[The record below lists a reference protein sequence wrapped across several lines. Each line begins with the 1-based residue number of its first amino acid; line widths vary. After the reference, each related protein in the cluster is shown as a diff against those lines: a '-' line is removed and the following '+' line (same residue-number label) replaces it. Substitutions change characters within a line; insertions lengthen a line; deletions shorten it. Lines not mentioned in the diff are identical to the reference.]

1 MKGFRTYFLLLPAVL
16 GLFAACEKDSVGSGE
31 ATAVPIQ
38 LALSVAPSGASLSKG
53 NSAVITEMSD
63 NVTFRGMT
71 GVTILPFNV
80 INRAVASGDQ
90 SSAHPTFLRDIS
102 PYIYERAVGGGGS
115 YVSGLV
121 NNNWAHLYPAGD
133 VSLPGGTASVLA
145 YGCAPLAQADDE
157 IRTRHLNGA
166 LEASGLGAQVEFRSA
181 GDIHFD
187 PVPILSGGL
196 PAEAE
201 QLTNLLN
208 AILVPE
214 VSYTAD
220 FWYEDETQHNETIT
234 IAWNDEIDDNTLRD
248 CFLETTNSGNM
259 MPGSGR
265 SVEYIIGRLYRRL
278 KTYIIQDNTPVEYTH
293 SGDVYPAMK
302 LNNEPLTW
310 GELYNGLRNT
320 IIDRIEYLNGRGLT
334 LDLEEDIVTLTNASW
349 QNYPSSLG
357 LPEGAA
363 ILRWNGNRFYPVED
377 LVGDAADGV
386 APVNSYCYPPQLWY
400 FANSTIS
407 TSANDQSSTYTSDRA
422 TWADILEEYR
432 YGKTVSSGIQSV
444 ALDQP
449 LKFSCGMLIADVI
462 AASSS
467 LDDGDGDPST
477 TITLTDDTFSITGVI
492 IGSQQRLNFDFTPAG
507 GNNFFLYDDCIT
519 GLTLPTDTPAGFRT
533 LVSQTPDNED
543 VYLCLELRNNSGQ
556 TFVGADGLVL
566 PGSKFYLVGRIDLG
580 DEQTNIFRRDCT
592 TTVHCRILSLAEAR
606 NAIPNLEHVN
616 IALGIQISVNWV
628 MSTPSHVILS

>member
-1 MKGFRTYFLLLPAVL
+1 MRESRAYLLLVAALVC
-16 GLFAACEKDSVGSGE
+16 FSACEKAGSGQSE
-31 ATAVPIQ
+31 DVIPIQ
-38 LALSVAPSGASLSKG
+38 LALSVGPTSASLTKG
-53 NSAVITEMSD
+53 NPAVITEMSD

-80 INRAVASGDQ
+80 ANRAIASGDQ

-102 PYIYERAVGGGGS
+102 PYIYERALGGGGS

-121 NNNWAHLYPAGD
+121 NKNWAHLYPAGD
-133 VSLPGGTASVLA
+133 ISFPGGTASVLA
-145 YGCAPLAQADDE
+145 YGCAPLEPVDDEDE
-157 IRTRHLNGA
+157 IRSRHLNGA
-166 LEASGLGAQVEFRSA
+166 LEATGLGQQVELRSA
-181 GDIHFD
+181 GDIHFN

-201 QLTNLLN
+201 QLTDLLN
-208 AILVPE
+208 AIFVPE

-234 IAWNDEIDDNTLRD
+234 IAWNEEIDDNTLRD

-278 KTYIIQDNTPVEYTH
+278 KTYVIRDNNPVEYVHT
-293 SGDVYPAMK
+293 GDVYPAMK
-302 LNNEPLTW
+302 PNNEPLTW
-310 GELYNGLRNT
+310 GDLYNGLRNALVA
-320 IIDRIEYLNGRGLT
+320 RIEALDGHGLSV
-334 LDLEEDIVTLTNASW
+334 DDVENRVELTSSALR
-349 QNYPSSLG
+349 NYPGTLG
-357 LPEGAA
+357 LPDGAA

-377 LVGDAADGV
+377 QIGNAADGV
-386 APVNSYCYPPQLWY
+386 APVNSYCYPPRLWY
-400 FANSTIS
+400 FANSSIS
-407 TSANDQSSTYTSDRA
+407 TSADDQSSSYTDQA

-462 AASSS
+462 AASST

-477 TITLTDDTFSITGVI
+477 TITLTDDTFPITGVI

-580 DEQTNIFRRDCT
+580 DEQTNIFRRGCT

-616 IALGIQISVNWV
+616 IALGLQISVNWV